1 MKTYILK
8 IDGCSDKTIL
18 ANDLVCLLELASAE
32 YLDYYSVFDGRDIDD
47 LRTAICCDDPSWSA
61 RIRRVIK
68 NLRAGFHVLYGDR
81 SIKFKPEDVQT
92 INDER
97 GLRSNLPH
105 SRINPWRLVD
115 VALGLL
121 IYLYR
126 N

>member
-8 IDGCSDKTIL
+8 IDGCSDKAII

-32 YLDYYSVFDGRDIDD
+32 YLDYYIVFDGRDIDD
-47 LRTAICCDDPSWSA
+47 LRSAICCDDPSWSA

-92 INDER
+92 INDVC
-97 GLRSNLPH
+97 
-105 SRINPWRLVD
+105 RLMKR
-115 VALGLL
+115 AGAEGFT
-121 IYLYR
+121 IEPAA
-126 N
+126 

>member
-8 IDGCSDKTIL
+8 IDGCSDKAIL

-32 YLDYYSVFDGRDIDD
+32 YCDYYSVFDGRDADD
-47 LRTAICCDDPSWSA
+47 LRSSICCDDPSWSA

-92 INDER
+92 INDVC
-97 GLRSNLPH
+97 
-105 SRINPWRLVD
+105 RLMKR
-115 VALGLL
+115 AGAAGFT
-121 IYLYR
+121 IETAA
-126 N
+126 